1 MELQYGRLN
10 AHARSAISY
19 ASLGRSQPVS
29 VWTDEIEEQRL
40 GTTDVRYHVGFELR
54 NDEGVLLRFRVEES
68 KDGVAP
74 SAQDWADDLNTLG
87 RRARRYL
94 ALEAREMEALEHGGS
109 IWQVFVDHSVRVGVG
124 GGRLYRAF

>member
-1 MELQYGRLN
+1 MELQHGRLN

-29 VWTDEIEEQRL
+29 VWTDEIEQRL
-40 GTTDVRYHVGFELR
+40 GKTDVRYHVGFELR

-68 KDGVAP
+68 KDGVAL

-94 ALEAREMEALEHGGS
+94 ALEAREMEAGESPTGTFPFPSHFL
-109 IWQVFVDHSVRVGVG
+109 I
-124 GGRLYRAF
+124 LIC